1 MMASSRR
8 TSRALLESILSLSPK
23 VASATDSEP
32 HRDELWIPEDANAKP
47 NLDGTLDFASQ
58 RCTLWPH
65 ESIVHYCSMHDKRPA
80 STPVPNPRVSHYKR
94 TLLDKISRHS
104 FHPAI
109 NGICAFSRNDEEI
122 DFAIQ
127 HAPTVNLLYRIEMSQ
142 VKPSRPECTLV
153 HRLQFSC

>member
-1 MMASSRR
+1 M
-8 TSRALLESILSLSPK
+8 SPIG
-23 VASATDSEP
+23 
-32 HRDELWIPEDANAKP
+32 DELRMPEDANAKP
-47 NLDGTLDFASQ
+47 NLDRALDFASQ
-58 RCTLWPH
+58 RFILWPH
-65 ESIVHYCSMHDKRPA
+65 ESIVHYCSMHDKRQA
-80 STPVPNPRVSHYKR
+80 SAPVPNPRVSHYKR

-122 DFAIQ
+122 DFAIRYT
-127 HAPTVNLLYRIEMSQ
+127 PIVNVVYRIDVSQ